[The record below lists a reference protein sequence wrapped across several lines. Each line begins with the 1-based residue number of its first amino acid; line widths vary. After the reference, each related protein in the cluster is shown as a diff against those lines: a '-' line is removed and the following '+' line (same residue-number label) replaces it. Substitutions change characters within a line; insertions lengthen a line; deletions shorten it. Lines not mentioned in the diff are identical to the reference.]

1 MTQTAIC
8 RQDVDQLK
16 LGHVILHQG
25 KEYKVSKVCR
35 YTVYATP
42 DDNPNDG
49 IIVLRGLYK
58 TELFVDIVK
67 RVRNKRK

>member
-1 MTQTAIC
+1 MIQTAIC
-8 RQDVDQLK
+8 RKDVDQLK
-16 LGHVILHQG
+16 LGDDILRQG
-25 KEYKVSKVCR
+25 KEYKVSKICR
-35 YTVYATP
+35 YTVYACP

-58 TELFVDIVK
+58 TDLFVDVVK